1 MNRLKQAVK
10 DNGGKTLLGAAVYFY
25 DPVFLEICAQLGYQ
39 AIWIEMEHGHIPFAQ
54 AADLCRMAA
63 GSGMLTMI
71 RIPDV
76 QRANVLKGA
85 ECGPDILDV
94 PMIEQP
100 EQMHQ
105 LRNFARF
112 APEGSRG
119 IFSVSRAINYG
130 IPGEVVAKQQRLNG
144 DLCLMAQIETE
155 AALSRLDE
163 LASVPDVDL
172 FIGPAD
178 LAASL
183 GVPSKTSHPTVQS
196 AARDIVQTARMHGK
210 CVATACAPEEYD
222 FWLGLDIDLLF
233 CTNDI
238 ACLKKAAGEL
248 LGDARE
254 IMNRKAVKR
263 SPRESDVADT
273 SAAVGKR

>member
-1 MNRLKQAVK
+1 MNRLQQAVQN
-10 DNGGKTLLGAAVYFY
+10 NGGKTLLGAAVYFY
-25 DPVFLEICAQLGYQ
+25 DPVFLEICAHLGYQ
-39 AIWIEMEHGHIPFAQ
+39 AIWIEMEHGHISFAE

-100 EQMHQ
+100 EQLHQ
-105 LRNFARF
+105 LHTYARF
-112 APEGSRG
+112 APAGSRG
-119 IFSVSRAINYG
+119 FFSVSRAINYG
-130 IPGEVVAKQQRLNG
+130 ISGGVVAKQQSLNAG
-144 DLCLMAQIETE
+144 LCLMGQIETT
-155 AALSRLDE
+155 AALDRLDE

-183 GVPSKTSHPTVQS
+183 GVPSQTSHPKVRTAAAEIVK
-196 AARDIVQTARMHGK
+196 AARRYNK
-210 CVATACAPEEYD
+210 CVATASAPDEYD
-222 FWLGLDIDLLF
+222 FWLEQNVDLLF

-238 ACLKKAAGEL
+238 SCLKQAAGDL
-248 LGDARE
+248 LGNARAILE
-254 IMNRKAVKR
+254 RGANRNA
-263 SPRESDVADT
+263 EVAAGPNGVHST
-273 SAAVGKR
+273 H

>member
-1 MNRLKQAVK
+1 MNRLKQAVQ

-25 DPVFLEICAQLGYQ
+25 DPIFLEICAHLGYQ
-39 AIWIEMEHGHIPFAQ
+39 AIWIEMEHGHITFAQ

-105 LRNFARF
+105 LRNYARF
-112 APEGSRG
+112 APQGSRG

-183 GVPSKTSHPTVQS
+183 GVPSKTSHPSVQ
-196 AARDIVQTARMHGK
+196 AAAKDIVRTARAHGK
-210 CVATACAPEEYD
+210 SVATACSPEEFG
-222 FWLGLDIDLLF
+222 FWLGLEIDLLF

-238 ACLKKAAGEL
+238 ACLKHAAGQL
-248 LGDARE
+248 LGNARQVLE
-254 IMNRKAVKR
+254 RKTEMRAR
-263 SPRESDVADT
+263 AIAGSDGDGVA
-273 SAAVGKR
+273 ARR

>member
-1 MNRLKQAVK
+1 MNRLRQAVE

-25 DPVFLEICAQLGYQ
+25 DPIFLEICAHLGYQ
-39 AIWIEMEHGHIPFAQ
+39 AIWIEMEHGHITFAE

-76 QRANVLKGA
+76 QRANVLKAA

-94 PMIEQP
+94 PMIERP
-100 EQMHQ
+100 EQMHE
-105 LRNFARF
+105 LRNYARF
-112 APEGSRG
+112 APAGSRG
-119 IFSVSRAINYG
+119 FFSVSRAINYG
-130 IPGEVVAKQQRLNG
+130 IPGGVVAKQQHLNSN
-144 DLCLMAQIETE
+144 LCLMAQIETE
-155 AALSRLDE
+155 AALSRVEE
-163 LASVPDVDL
+163 LAAVPDVDL

-183 GVPSKTSHPTVQS
+183 GVPTQTGHPRVREAAMS
-196 AARDIVQTARMHGK
+196 IVKAARKHNK

-222 FWLGLDIDLLF
+222 FWLGLGIDLLF

-238 ACLKKAAGEL
+238 ACLKQAAGDL
-248 LGDARE
+248 LGEARGILE
-254 IMNRKAVKR
+254 RKAGALAH
-263 SPRESDVADT
+263 PM
-273 SAAVGKR
+273 AAGNGLMENNQR